1 MDVQWCRNRG
11 GQGGHWPPQY
21 FSDQLTLFEPGR
33 ADYTHLLLLAPP
45 KFFTFRQHWV
55 VFKQNGIAVLSTRY
69 RIFSIWRCELQFKI
83 YKRAGTVQKDNSKT
97 TADNHS
103 SLKSLTEINL
113 WLNRNYSN
121 TTKEMCITERTS
133 RPFYSYTHIWNHRLS
148 PKEGNKF
155 VIEFLPIWSK
165 IKNPCRKLASVIFT
179 LCPIC
184 LLEIR

>member
-1 MDVQWCRNRG
+1 MSPSTNLGNMVVWNN
-11 GQGGHWPPQY
+11 
-21 FSDQLTLFEPGR
+21 R
-33 ADYTHLLLLAPP
+33 ADETSCKKNVKCAGPNRCSVMHWWNSL
-45 KFFTFRQHWV
+45 KFSHQSV

-97 TADNHS
+97 TADTSRLYGNHS

-133 RPFYSYTHIWNHRLS
+133 RPFYSYTHIWNHR
-148 PKEGNKF
+148 
-155 VIEFLPIWSK
+155 
-165 IKNPCRKLASVIFT
+165 R
-179 LCPIC
+179 
-184 LLEIR
+184 